1 MTITSIAGRCSHQYA
16 HERFSPEEQRN
27 AERAANLFRSTLEL
41 PTEDRHF
48 WDPGYS
54 RGHLDESTLWQLAA
68 GVHKPRC
75 FMQPETIRLPSV
87 YLGLL
92 VDCSGSMSGG
102 YISRARTLALAFA
115 KALDG
120 HPKCK
125 VSVAGHTERRGKV
138 LLYMIKR
145 SDQELNPEAFG
156 SLTAQSGNLD
166 AYALQAYARTIAKDM
181 QDFDS
186 GLIGLICDG
195 EPCHSKQAMQDA
207 IVQVRKDHRL
217 HTVGIGIGGDMND
230 KICTQLYGAGNYI
243 IAGNP
248 MDCLPNLATKLNR
261 FIAQVAP
268 V

>member
-1 MTITSIAGRCSHQYA
+1 MTITSITGRCSNEYA
-16 HERFSPEEQRN
+16 FRRFSSEESRN
-27 AERAANLFRSTLEL
+27 ADMAANLFRSSLEL

-75 FMQPETIRLPSV
+75 FMQAETIRIPAM

-92 VDCSGSMSGG
+92 VDCSGSMSGH

-125 VSVAGHTERRGKV
+125 VSVAGHTERQGKV
-138 LLYMIKR
+138 LLYVIKR
-145 SDQELNPEAFG
+145 SDQELNPEAFN

-181 QDFDS
+181 ADFDT

-195 EPCHSKQAMQDA
+195 EPCHSKQAMQEA

-217 HTVGIGIGGDMND
+217 HTVGIGIGGSMND
-230 KICTQLYGAGNYI
+230 NICTKLYGEGNYI
-243 IAGNP
+243 IANDP
-248 MDCLPNLATKLNR
+248 MQCLPELATKLNR

>member
-1 MTITSIAGRCSHQYA
+1 MTITSITGRCNNYHA
-16 HERFSPEEQRN
+16 FERFSPTESRN
-27 AERAANLFRSTLEL
+27 ADTAAALFRSTLEL

-68 GVHKPRC
+68 GVHRPRC
-75 FMQPETIRLPSV
+75 FMQPETIRLPAV

-92 VDCSGSMSGG
+92 VDCSGSMSGNC
-102 YISRARTLALAFA
+102 ITRARTLALAFA

-125 VSVAGHTERRGKV
+125 VSVAGHTERSGKV
-138 LLYMIKR
+138 LLYLIKR
-145 SDQELNPEAFG
+145 PDQPLNPEAFN

-166 AYALQAYARTIAKDM
+166 AYALQVYARTIAKDM
-181 QDFDS
+181 ADYDS
-186 GLIGLICDG
+186 GLIALICDG

-207 IVQVRKDHRL
+207 VVQVRKDHRL
-217 HTVGIGIGGDMND
+217 HTVGIGVGGGMND
-230 KICTQLYGAGNYI
+230 EICTKLYGEGNYI
-243 IAGNP
+243 IANDP
-248 MDCLPNLATKLNR
+248 MQCLPELATKLNR